1 MSSLFSDR
9 EKAFEDKWAHDE
21 ELRFKV
27 LARRDRLL
35 GLWAA
40 AESGLK
46 GENAR
51 SYAETLVETRLA
63 KGTEAAV
70 FEKIKADFAASGIS
84 RTDYL
89 IRRKMDELLATAK
102 NEVMNGS

>member
-1 MSSLFSDR
+1 MNSLFSDR

-40 AESGLK
+40 EERGLG

-51 SYAETLVETRLA
+51 DYAETIVETRLA
-63 KGTEAAV
+63 KGSEKSV
-70 FEKIKADFAASGIS
+70 FERVKADFAASGVA
-84 RTDYL
+84 RTDHL
-89 IRRKMDELLATAK
+89 IRRKMDEFLATAK